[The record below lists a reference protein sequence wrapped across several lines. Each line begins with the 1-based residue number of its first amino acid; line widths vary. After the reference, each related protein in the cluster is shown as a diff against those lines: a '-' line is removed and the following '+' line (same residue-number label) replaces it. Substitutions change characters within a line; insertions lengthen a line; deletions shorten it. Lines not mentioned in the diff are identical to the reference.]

1 MKKFIVVLFT
11 MALILAAS
19 YASAEGPYVSGNIG
33 TTMSNDATTSIVG
46 ISGNADI
53 EYDTGFSFGGAL
65 GYDLGNNTRVEG
77 EVAYRTAD
85 LDRVSGPGGSFAL
98 TGELNVFSFLVNGYY
113 DIKVDAP
120 VTPFITGGIGFANT
134 EIADGDDSVD
144 DNVFAYQLG
153 AGLSYAV
160 DNQMTIDFGY
170 RYMSTSDPEFEE
182 SGVTMESEYGS
193 HNFYV
198 GLRYPIK

>member
-1 MKKFIVVLFT
+1 MKKFIVVLVAMVFVF
-11 MALILAAS
+11 AAS

-33 TTMSNDATTSIVG
+33 TTLSNDATTSIVG
-46 ISGNADI
+46 IPGSADM
-53 EYDTGFSFGGAL
+53 EYDTGFSIGGAV
-65 GYDLGNNTRVEG
+65 GYDLGNNARVEG

-85 LDRVSGPGGSFAL
+85 LDRVSGPGSFAL
-98 TGELNVFSFLVNGYY
+98 TGELNVLSFLLNGYY

-134 EIADGDDSVD
+134 EIEDSGDSVD
-144 DNVFAYQLG
+144 DNVFAYQIG

-160 DNQMTIDFGY
+160 NNQMTLDCGY
-170 RYMSTSDPEFEE
+170 RYMGTSDPEFED
-182 SGVTMESEYGS
+182 SGVQVDSEYSS